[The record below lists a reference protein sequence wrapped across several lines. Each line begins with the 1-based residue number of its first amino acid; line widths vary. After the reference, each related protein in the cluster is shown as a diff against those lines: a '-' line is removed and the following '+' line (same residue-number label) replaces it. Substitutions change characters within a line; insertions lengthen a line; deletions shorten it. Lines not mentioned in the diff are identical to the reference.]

1 MKTQDGIA
9 LMNRLK
15 TLLQTSKKAKITA
28 AAVTLMMVT
37 TSASAL
43 YSVRD
48 VAVYRKL
55 IQQIQQYKQMI
66 QQNQELLMM
75 KGLEILGLDKKI
87 IKPINDEVNKTNE
100 KLNQK
105 FDKLNSLLNG
115 KKDGKE
121 VTAEEAIKTEFIDL
135 SKTDTDKITPD
146 LVANAIVSNNHKLE
160 VLNKEIIDQ
169 MTAIQEAQVLQ
180 QERMKKLMQLAEQ
193 NKGLKGSIDINNEI
207 KQEQLLAQQYSNQIE
222 ALTAK
227 KQSLNQTVE
236 RINERNSAALAVR
249 SFKELDSTQAK
260 AKEFIESKER

>member
-1 MKTQDGIA
+1 MKAPDGIA

-15 TLLQTSKKAKITA
+15 DLLQTSKKAKITA
-28 AAVTLMMVT
+28 AVVTFMMVT

-55 IQQIQQYKQMI
+55 IQQINQYKQMI
-66 QQNQELLMM
+66 EQNKDLLMI

-87 IKPINDEVNKTNE
+87 IKPINDEVDKANE
-100 KLNQK
+100 KLNKK

-135 SKTDTDKITPD
+135 SDKDVEDISPD
-146 LVANAIVSNNHKLE
+146 LVGKAIESNNHKLE

-169 MTAIQEAQVLQ
+169 MTTIQEAQVQ
-180 QERMKKLMQLAEQ
+180 QQARMKKLMQLAEQ

-207 KQEQLLAQQYSNQIE
+207 KQEQLLAQQYSNQID

-236 RINERNSAALAVR
+236 RINERNADKLTEKAFL
-249 SFKELDSTQAK
+249 ELDSTQNKAK
-260 AKEFIESKER
+260 AFVDSKQ

>member
-1 MKTQDGIA
+1 MKAPDGIA

-15 TLLQTSKKAKITA
+15 DLLQTSKKAKITA
-28 AAVTLMMVT
+28 AVVTFMMVT

-66 QQNQELLMM
+66 EQNKDILMM

-87 IKPINDEVNKTNE
+87 IKPINDEVDKANE
-100 KLNQK
+100 KLNKK

-135 SKTDTDKITPD
+135 SDKDVEDISPD
-146 LVANAIVSNNHKLE
+146 LVGKAIESNNHKLE

-169 MTAIQEAQVLQ
+169 MTTIQEAQVQ
-180 QERMKKLMQLAEQ
+180 QQARMKKLMQLAEQ

-207 KQEQLLAQQYSNQIE
+207 KQEQLLAQQYSNQID

-236 RINERNSAALAVR
+236 RINERNADKLTEKAFL
-249 SFKELDSTQAK
+249 ELDSAQNKSK
-260 AKEFIESKER
+260 AFVDSKQ

>member
-1 MKTQDGIA
+1 MKAPDGIA

-15 TLLQTSKKAKITA
+15 DLLQTSKKAKITA
-28 AAVTLMMVT
+28 AVVTFMMVT

-55 IQQIQQYKQMI
+55 IQQINQYKQMI
-66 QQNQELLMM
+66 EQNKDLLMM

-87 IKPINDEVNKTNE
+87 IKPINDEVDKANE
-100 KLNQK
+100 KLNKK

-135 SKTDTDKITPD
+135 SDKDVEDISPD
-146 LVANAIVSNNHKLE
+146 LVGKAIESNNHKLE

-169 MTAIQEAQVLQ
+169 MTTIQEAQVQ
-180 QERMKKLMQLAEQ
+180 QQARMKKLMQLAEQ

-207 KQEQLLAQQYSNQIE
+207 KQEQLLAQQYSNQID

-236 RINERNSAALAVR
+236 RINERNADKLTEKAFL
-249 SFKELDSTQAK
+249 ELDSTQNKAK
-260 AKEFIESKER
+260 AFVDSKQ

>member
-1 MKTQDGIA
+1 MKAPDGIA

-15 TLLQTSKKAKITA
+15 DLLQTSKKAKITA
-28 AAVTLMMVT
+28 AVVTFMMVT

-55 IQQIQQYKQMI
+55 VQQINQYKQMI
-66 QQNQELLMM
+66 EQNKDILMM

-87 IKPINDEVNKTNE
+87 IKPINDEVDKANE
-100 KLNQK
+100 KLNKK

-135 SKTDTDKITPD
+135 SDKDVEDISPD
-146 LVANAIVSNNHKLE
+146 LVGKAIESNNHKLE

-169 MTAIQEAQVLQ
+169 MTTIQEAQVQ
-180 QERMKKLMQLAEQ
+180 QQARMKKLMQLAEQ

-207 KQEQLLAQQYSNQIE
+207 KQEQLLAQQYSNQID

-236 RINERNSAALAVR
+236 RINERNADKLTEKAFL
-249 SFKELDSTQAK
+249 ELDSAQNKAK
-260 AKEFIESKER
+260 AFVDSKQ

>member
-1 MKTQDGIA
+1 MKAPDGIA

-15 TLLQTSKKAKITA
+15 DLLQTSKKAKITS
-28 AAVTLMMVT
+28 AVVTFMMVT

-55 IQQIQQYKQMI
+55 IQQINQYKQI
-66 QQNQELLMM
+66 IEQNKDILMM

-87 IKPINDEVNKTNE
+87 IKPINDEVDKANE
-100 KLNQK
+100 KLNKK
-105 FDKLNSLLNG
+105 FEKLNSLLNG

-135 SKTDTDKITPD
+135 SDKDVEDINPD
-146 LVANAIVSNNHKLE
+146 LVGKAIESNNHKLE

-169 MTAIQEAQVLQ
+169 MTTIQEAQVQ
-180 QERMKKLMQLAEQ
+180 QQARMKKLMQLAEQ

-236 RINERNSAALAVR
+236 RINERNADKLTEKAFL
-249 SFKELDSTQAK
+249 ELDNAQNKAK
-260 AKEFIESKER
+260 AFVDSKQ

>member
-1 MKTQDGIA
+1 MKAPDGIA

-15 TLLQTSKKAKITA
+15 DLLQTSKKAKITA
-28 AAVTLMMVT
+28 AVVTFMMVT

-55 IQQIQQYKQMI
+55 IQQINQYKQMI
-66 QQNQELLMM
+66 EQNKDILMM

-87 IKPINDEVNKTNE
+87 IKPINDEVDKANE
-100 KLNQK
+100 KLNKK

-135 SKTDTDKITPD
+135 SDKDVEDISPD
-146 LVANAIVSNNHKLE
+146 LVGKAIESNNHKLE

-169 MTAIQEAQVLQ
+169 MTTIQEAQVQ
-180 QERMKKLMQLAEQ
+180 QQARMKKLMQLAEQ

-207 KQEQLLAQQYSNQIE
+207 KQEQLLAQQYSNQID

-227 KQSLNQTVE
+227 NQSLNQTVE
-236 RINERNSAALAVR
+236 RINERNADKLTEKAFL
-249 SFKELDSTQAK
+249 ELDSAQNKAK
-260 AKEFIESKER
+260 AFVDSKQ

>member
-1 MKTQDGIA
+1 MKAPDGIA
-9 LMNRLK
+9 LINRLK
-15 TLLQTSKKAKITA
+15 DLLQTSKKAKITA
-28 AAVTLMMVT
+28 AVVTFMMVT

-55 IQQIQQYKQMI
+55 VQQIQQYKQMI
-66 QQNQELLMM
+66 EQNKDLLMM

-87 IKPINDEVNKTNE
+87 IKPINDEVDKANE
-100 KLNQK
+100 KLNKK

-121 VTAEEAIKTEFIDL
+121 VTAEETIKTEFIDL
-135 SKTDTDKITPD
+135 SDKDVEDISPD
-146 LVANAIVSNNHKLE
+146 LVGKAIESNNHKLE

-169 MTAIQEAQVLQ
+169 MTTIQEAQVQ
-180 QERMKKLMQLAEQ
+180 QQARMKKLMQLAEQ

-207 KQEQLLAQQYSNQIE
+207 KQEQLLAQQYSNQID

-236 RINERNSAALAVR
+236 RINERNADKLTEKAFL
-249 SFKELDSTQAK
+249 ELDSAQNKAK
-260 AKEFIESKER
+260 AFVDSKQ

>member
-1 MKTQDGIA
+1 MKAPDGIA

-15 TLLQTSKKAKITA
+15 DLIQTSKKAKITA
-28 AAVTLMMVT
+28 AVVTFMMVT

-55 IQQIQQYKQMI
+55 IQQINQYKQMI
-66 QQNQELLMM
+66 EQNKDILMM

-87 IKPINDEVNKTNE
+87 IKPINDEVDKANE
-100 KLNQK
+100 KLNKK

-135 SKTDTDKITPD
+135 SDKDVEDISPD
-146 LVANAIVSNNHKLE
+146 LVGKAIESNNHKLE

-169 MTAIQEAQVLQ
+169 MTTIQEAQVQ
-180 QERMKKLMQLAEQ
+180 QQARMKKLMQLAEQ

-207 KQEQLLAQQYSNQIE
+207 KQEQLLAQQYSNQID

-236 RINERNSAALAVR
+236 RINERNADKLTEKAFL
-249 SFKELDSTQAK
+249 ELDSTQNKAK
-260 AKEFIESKER
+260 AFVDSKQ

>member
-1 MKTQDGIA
+1 MKAPDGIA

-15 TLLQTSKKAKITA
+15 DLLQTSKKAKITA
-28 AAVTLMMVT
+28 AVVTFMMVT

-55 IQQIQQYKQMI
+55 IQQINQYKQI
-66 QQNQELLMM
+66 IEQNKDILMM

-87 IKPINDEVNKTNE
+87 IKPINDEVDKANE
-100 KLNQK
+100 KLNKK
-105 FDKLNSLLNG
+105 FEKLNSLLNG

-135 SKTDTDKITPD
+135 SDKDVEDINPD
-146 LVANAIVSNNHKLE
+146 LVGKAIESNNHKLE

-169 MTAIQEAQVLQ
+169 MTTIQEAQVQ
-180 QERMKKLMQLAEQ
+180 QQARMKKLMQLAEQ

-207 KQEQLLAQQYSNQIE
+207 KQEQLLAQQYNNQIE

-236 RINERNSAALAVR
+236 RINERNADKLTEKAFL
-249 SFKELDSTQAK
+249 ELDNAQNKAK
-260 AKEFIESKER
+260 AFVDSKQ

>member
-1 MKTQDGIA
+1 MKAPDGIA

-15 TLLQTSKKAKITA
+15 DLLQTSKKAKITA
-28 AAVTLMMVT
+28 AVVTFMMVT

-55 IQQIQQYKQMI
+55 IQQINQYKQMI
-66 QQNQELLMM
+66 EQNKDILMM

-87 IKPINDEVNKTNE
+87 IKPINDEVDKANE
-100 KLNQK
+100 KLNKK

-135 SKTDTDKITPD
+135 SDKDVEDISPD
-146 LVANAIVSNNHKLE
+146 LVGKAIESNNHKLE

-169 MTAIQEAQVLQ
+169 MTTIQEAQVQ
-180 QERMKKLMQLAEQ
+180 QQARMKKLMQLAEQ

-207 KQEQLLAQQYSNQIE
+207 KQEQLLAQQYSNQID

-236 RINERNSAALAVR
+236 RINERNADKLTEKAFL
-249 SFKELDSTQAK
+249 ELDSVQNKAK
-260 AKEFIESKER
+260 AFVDSKQ

>member
-1 MKTQDGIA
+1 MKAPDGIA

-15 TLLQTSKKAKITA
+15 DLLQTSKKAKITA
-28 AAVTLMMVT
+28 AVVTFMMVT

-55 IQQIQQYKQMI
+55 IQQINQYKQMI
-66 QQNQELLMM
+66 EQNKDLLMM

-87 IKPINDEVNKTNE
+87 IKPINDEVDKANE
-100 KLNQK
+100 KLNKK

-135 SKTDTDKITPD
+135 SDKDVEDISPD
-146 LVANAIVSNNHKLE
+146 LVGKAIESNNHKLE

-169 MTAIQEAQVLQ
+169 MTTIQEAQVQ
-180 QERMKKLMQLAEQ
+180 QQARMKKLMQLAEQ
-193 NKGLKGSIDINNEI
+193 NKGLKSSIDINNEI
-207 KQEQLLAQQYSNQIE
+207 KQEQLLAQQYSNQID

-236 RINERNSAALAVR
+236 RINERNADKLTEKAFL
-249 SFKELDSTQAK
+249 ELDSAQNKAK
-260 AKEFIESKER
+260 AFVDSKQ

>member
-1 MKTQDGIA
+1 MKAPDGIA

-15 TLLQTSKKAKITA
+15 DLLQTSKKAKITA
-28 AAVTLMMVT
+28 AVVTFMMVT

-55 IQQIQQYKQMI
+55 IQQINQYKQMI
-66 QQNQELLMM
+66 EQNKDLLMM

-87 IKPINDEVNKTNE
+87 IKPINDEVDKANE
-100 KLNQK
+100 KLNKK

-135 SKTDTDKITPD
+135 SDKDVEDISPD
-146 LVANAIVSNNHKLE
+146 LVGKAIESNNHKLE

-169 MTAIQEAQVLQ
+169 MTTIQEAQVQ
-180 QERMKKLMQLAEQ
+180 QQARMKKLMQLAEQ

-207 KQEQLLAQQYSNQIE
+207 KQEQLLAQQYSNQID

-236 RINERNSAALAVR
+236 RINERNADKLTEKAFL
-249 SFKELDSTQAK
+249 ELDSAQNKSK
-260 AKEFIESKER
+260 AFVDSKQ

>member
-1 MKTQDGIA
+1 MKAPDGIA

-15 TLLQTSKKAKITA
+15 DLLQTSKKAKITA
-28 AAVTLMMVT
+28 AVVTFMMVT

-55 IQQIQQYKQMI
+55 IQQINQYKQMI
-66 QQNQELLMM
+66 EQNKDILMM

-87 IKPINDEVNKTNE
+87 IKPINDEVDKANE
-100 KLNQK
+100 KLNKK

-135 SKTDTDKITPD
+135 SDKDVEDISPD
-146 LVANAIVSNNHKLE
+146 LVGKAIESNNHKLE

-169 MTAIQEAQVLQ
+169 MTTIQEAQVQ
-180 QERMKKLMQLAEQ
+180 QQVRMKKLMQLAEK

-207 KQEQLLAQQYSNQIE
+207 KQEQLLAQQYSNQID

-236 RINERNSAALAVR
+236 RINERNADKLTEKAFL
-249 SFKELDSTQAK
+249 ELDSAQNKAK
-260 AKEFIESKER
+260 AFVDSKQ

>member
-1 MKTQDGIA
+1 MKAPDGIA
-9 LMNRLK
+9 LMNQLK
-15 TLLQTSKKAKITA
+15 DLLQTSKKAKITA
-28 AAVTLMMVT
+28 AVVTFMMVT

-55 IQQIQQYKQMI
+55 IQQINQYKQMI
-66 QQNQELLMM
+66 EQNKDLLMM

-87 IKPINDEVNKTNE
+87 IKPINDEVDKANE
-100 KLNQK
+100 KLNKK

-135 SKTDTDKITPD
+135 SDKDVEDISPE
-146 LVANAIVSNNHKLE
+146 LVGKAIESNNHKLE

-169 MTAIQEAQVLQ
+169 MTTIQEAQVQ
-180 QERMKKLMQLAEQ
+180 QQARMKKLMQLAEQ

-207 KQEQLLAQQYSNQIE
+207 KQEQLLAQQYSNQID

-236 RINERNSAALAVR
+236 RINERNADKLTEKAFL
-249 SFKELDSTQAK
+249 ELDSAQNKAK
-260 AKEFIESKER
+260 AFVDSKQ

>member
-1 MKTQDGIA
+1 MKSPDGIA

-15 TLLQTSKKAKITA
+15 DLLQTSKKAKITA
-28 AAVTLMMVT
+28 AVVTFMMVT

-55 IQQIQQYKQMI
+55 IQQINQYKQMI
-66 QQNQELLMM
+66 EQNKDLLMM

-87 IKPINDEVNKTNE
+87 IKPINDEVDKANE
-100 KLNQK
+100 KLNKK

-135 SKTDTDKITPD
+135 SDKDVEDISPE
-146 LVANAIVSNNHKLE
+146 LVGKAIESNNHKLE

-169 MTAIQEAQVLQ
+169 MTTIQEAQVQ
-180 QERMKKLMQLAEQ
+180 QQARMKKLMQLAEQ

-207 KQEQLLAQQYSNQIE
+207 KQEQLLAQQYSNQID

-236 RINERNSAALAVR
+236 RINERNADKLTEKAFL
-249 SFKELDSTQAK
+249 ELDSAQNKAK
-260 AKEFIESKER
+260 AFVDSKQ

>member
-1 MKTQDGIA
+1 MKAPDGIA

-15 TLLQTSKKAKITA
+15 DLLQTSKKAKITA
-28 AAVTLMMVT
+28 AVVTFMMVT

-55 IQQIQQYKQMI
+55 IQQINQYKQI
-66 QQNQELLMM
+66 IEQNKDILMM

-87 IKPINDEVNKTNE
+87 IKPINDEVDKANE
-100 KLNQK
+100 KLNKK
-105 FDKLNSLLNG
+105 FEKLNSLLNG
-115 KKDGKE
+115 KKNGKE

-135 SKTDTDKITPD
+135 SDKDVEDISPE
-146 LVANAIVSNNHKLE
+146 LVGKAIESNNHKLE

-169 MTAIQEAQVLQ
+169 MTTIQEAQVQ
-180 QERMKKLMQLAEQ
+180 QQARMKKLMQLAEQ

-236 RINERNSAALAVR
+236 RINERNADKLTEKAFL
-249 SFKELDSTQAK
+249 ELDNAQNKAK
-260 AKEFIESKER
+260 AFVDSKQ

>member
-1 MKTQDGIA
+1 MKAPDGIA

-15 TLLQTSKKAKITA
+15 DLLQTSKKAKITA
-28 AAVTLMMVT
+28 AVVTFMMVT

-55 IQQIQQYKQMI
+55 IQQINQYKQMI
-66 QQNQELLMM
+66 EQNKDLLMM

-87 IKPINDEVNKTNE
+87 IKPINDEVDKANE
-100 KLNQK
+100 KLNKK

-135 SKTDTDKITPD
+135 SDKDVEDISPE
-146 LVANAIVSNNHKLE
+146 LVGKAIESNNHKLE

-169 MTAIQEAQVLQ
+169 MTTIQEAQVQ
-180 QERMKKLMQLAEQ
+180 QQARMKKLMQLAEQ

-207 KQEQLLAQQYSNQIE
+207 KQEQLLAQQYSNQID

-236 RINERNSAALAVR
+236 RINERNADKLTEKAFL
-249 SFKELDSTQAK
+249 ELDNAQNKAK
-260 AKEFIESKER
+260 AFVDSKQ

>member
-1 MKTQDGIA
+1 MKAPDGIA

-15 TLLQTSKKAKITA
+15 DLLQTSKKAKITA
-28 AAVTLMMVT
+28 AVVTFMMVT

-55 IQQIQQYKQMI
+55 VQQIQQYKQMI
-66 QQNQELLMM
+66 EQNKDLLIM

-87 IKPINDEVNKTNE
+87 IKPINDEVDKANE
-100 KLNQK
+100 KLNKK

-135 SKTDTDKITPD
+135 SDKDVEDISPD
-146 LVANAIVSNNHKLE
+146 LVGKAIESNNHKLE

-169 MTAIQEAQVLQ
+169 MTTIQEAQVQ
-180 QERMKKLMQLAEQ
+180 QQARMKKLMQLAEQ

-207 KQEQLLAQQYSNQIE
+207 KQEQLLAQQYSNQID

-236 RINERNSAALAVR
+236 RINERNADKLTEKAFL
-249 SFKELDSTQAK
+249 ELDSAQNKAK
-260 AKEFIESKER
+260 AFVDSKQ

>member
-1 MKTQDGIA
+1 MKAPDGIA

-15 TLLQTSKKAKITA
+15 DLLQTSKKAKITA
-28 AAVTLMMVT
+28 AVVTFMMVT

-55 IQQIQQYKQMI
+55 IQQINQYKQMI
-66 QQNQELLMM
+66 EQNKDLLMM

-87 IKPINDEVNKTNE
+87 IKPINDEVDKANE
-100 KLNQK
+100 KLNKK

-135 SKTDTDKITPD
+135 SDKDVEDISPE
-146 LVANAIVSNNHKLE
+146 LVGKAIESNNHKLE

-169 MTAIQEAQVLQ
+169 MTTIQEAQVQ
-180 QERMKKLMQLAEQ
+180 QQARMKKLMQLAEQ

-207 KQEQLLAQQYSNQIE
+207 KQEQLLAQQYSNQID

-236 RINERNSAALAVR
+236 RINERNADKLTEKAFL
-249 SFKELDSTQAK
+249 ELDSAQNK
-260 AKEFIESKER
+260 AKSFVDSKQ

>member
-1 MKTQDGIA
+1 MKAPDGIA

-15 TLLQTSKKAKITA
+15 DLLQTSKKAKITA
-28 AAVTLMMVT
+28 AVVTFMMVT

-55 IQQIQQYKQMI
+55 IQQINQYKQMI
-66 QQNQELLMM
+66 EQNKNLLMM

-87 IKPINDEVNKTNE
+87 IKPINDEVDKAND
-100 KLNQK
+100 KLNKK

-135 SKTDTDKITPD
+135 SDKDVEDISPD
-146 LVANAIVSNNHKLE
+146 LVGKAIESNNHKLE

-169 MTAIQEAQVLQ
+169 MTTIQEAQVQ
-180 QERMKKLMQLAEQ
+180 QQARMKKLMQLSEQ

-207 KQEQLLAQQYSNQIE
+207 KQEQLLAQQYSNQIDS
-222 ALTAK
+222 LTAK

-236 RINERNSAALAVR
+236 RINERNADKLTEKAFL
-249 SFKELDSTQAK
+249 ELDSAQNKAK
-260 AKEFIESKER
+260 AFVDSKQ

>member
-1 MKTQDGIA
+1 MKAPDGIA

-15 TLLQTSKKAKITA
+15 DLLQTSKKAKITA
-28 AAVTLMMVT
+28 AVVTFMMVT

-55 IQQIQQYKQMI
+55 VQQIQQYKQI
-66 QQNQELLMM
+66 IEQNKDLLMM

-87 IKPINDEVNKTNE
+87 IKPINDEVDKANE
-100 KLNQK
+100 KLNKK

-135 SKTDTDKITPD
+135 SDKDVEDISPD
-146 LVANAIVSNNHKLE
+146 LVGKAIESNNHKLE

-169 MTAIQEAQVLQ
+169 MTTIQEAQVQ
-180 QERMKKLMQLAEQ
+180 QQARMKKLMQLAEQ

-207 KQEQLLAQQYSNQIE
+207 KQEQLLAQQYSNQID

-236 RINERNSAALAVR
+236 RINERNADKLTEKAFL
-249 SFKELDSTQAK
+249 ELDSAQNKAK
-260 AKEFIESKER
+260 AFVDSKQ

>member
-1 MKTQDGIA
+1 MKAPDGIA

-15 TLLQTSKKAKITA
+15 DLLQTSKKAKITA
-28 AAVTLMMVT
+28 AVVTFMMVT

-55 IQQIQQYKQMI
+55 IQQINQYKQI
-66 QQNQELLMM
+66 IEQNKDLLMM

-87 IKPINDEVNKTNE
+87 IKPINDEVDKANE
-100 KLNQK
+100 KLNKK

-135 SKTDTDKITPD
+135 SDKDVEDISPD
-146 LVANAIVSNNHKLE
+146 LVGKAIESNNHKLE

-169 MTAIQEAQVLQ
+169 MTTIQEAQVQ
-180 QERMKKLMQLAEQ
+180 QQARMKKLMQLAEQ

-207 KQEQLLAQQYSNQIE
+207 KQEQLLAQQYSNQID

-236 RINERNSAALAVR
+236 RINERNADKLTEKAFL
-249 SFKELDSTQAK
+249 ELDSAQNKAK
-260 AKEFIESKER
+260 AFVDSKQ

>member
-1 MKTQDGIA
+1 MKAPDGIA

-15 TLLQTSKKAKITA
+15 DLLQTSKKAKITA
-28 AAVTLMMVT
+28 AVVTFMMVT

-55 IQQIQQYKQMI
+55 IQQINQYKQMI
-66 QQNQELLMM
+66 EQNKDLLMM

-87 IKPINDEVNKTNE
+87 IKPINDEVDKTNE
-100 KLNQK
+100 KLNKK

-135 SKTDTDKITPD
+135 SDKDVEDISPE
-146 LVANAIVSNNHKLE
+146 LVGKAIESNNHKLE

-169 MTAIQEAQVLQ
+169 MTTIQEAQVQ
-180 QERMKKLMQLAEQ
+180 QQARMKKLMQLAEQ

-207 KQEQLLAQQYSNQIE
+207 KQEQLLAQQYSNQID

-236 RINERNSAALAVR
+236 RINERNADKLTEKAFL
-249 SFKELDSTQAK
+249 ELDSAQNKAK
-260 AKEFIESKER
+260 AFVDSKQ

>member
-1 MKTQDGIA
+1 MKAPDGIA

-15 TLLQTSKKAKITA
+15 DLLQTSKKAKITA
-28 AAVTLMMVT
+28 AVVTFMMVT

-55 IQQIQQYKQMI
+55 IQQINQYKQMI
-66 QQNQELLMM
+66 EQNKDLLMM
-75 KGLEILGLDKKI
+75 KGLEILGLEKKI
-87 IKPINDEVNKTNE
+87 IKPINDEVDKANE
-100 KLNQK
+100 KLNKK

-135 SKTDTDKITPD
+135 SDKDVEDISPD
-146 LVANAIVSNNHKLE
+146 LVGKAIESNNHKLE

-169 MTAIQEAQVLQ
+169 MTTIQEAQVQ
-180 QERMKKLMQLAEQ
+180 QQARMKKLMQLAEQ

-207 KQEQLLAQQYSNQIE
+207 KQEQLLAQQYSNQID

-236 RINERNSAALAVR
+236 RINERNADKLTEKAFL
-249 SFKELDSTQAK
+249 ELDSAQNKAK
-260 AKEFIESKER
+260 AFVDSKQ

>member
-1 MKTQDGIA
+1 MKAPDGIA

-15 TLLQTSKKAKITA
+15 DLLQTSKKAKITA
-28 AAVTLMMVT
+28 AVVTFMMVT

-55 IQQIQQYKQMI
+55 IQQINQYKQMI
-66 QQNQELLMM
+66 EQNKNLLMM

-87 IKPINDEVNKTNE
+87 IKPINDEVDKANE
-100 KLNQK
+100 KLNKK

-135 SKTDTDKITPD
+135 SDKDVEDISPD
-146 LVANAIVSNNHKLE
+146 LVGKAIESNNHKLE

-169 MTAIQEAQVLQ
+169 MTTIQEAQVQ
-180 QERMKKLMQLAEQ
+180 QQARMKKLMQLAEQ

-207 KQEQLLAQQYSNQIE
+207 KQEQLLAQQYSNQID

-236 RINERNSAALAVR
+236 RINERNADKLTEKAFL
-249 SFKELDSTQAK
+249 ELDSAQNKAK
-260 AKEFIESKER
+260 AFVDSKQ

>member
-1 MKTQDGIA
+1 MKAPDGIA

-15 TLLQTSKKAKITA
+15 DLLQTSKKAKITA
-28 AAVTLMMVT
+28 AVVTFMMVT

-55 IQQIQQYKQMI
+55 IQQINQYKQMI
-66 QQNQELLMM
+66 EQNKDLLMM

-87 IKPINDEVNKTNE
+87 IKPINDEVDKANE
-100 KLNQK
+100 KLNKK

-135 SKTDTDKITPD
+135 SDKDVEDISPD
-146 LVANAIVSNNHKLE
+146 LVGKAIESNNHKLE
-160 VLNKEIIDQ
+160 VLNKEIINQ
-169 MTAIQEAQVLQ
+169 MTTIQEAQVQ
-180 QERMKKLMQLAEQ
+180 QQARMKKLMQLAEQ

-207 KQEQLLAQQYSNQIE
+207 KQEQLLAQQYSNQID

-236 RINERNSAALAVR
+236 RINERNADKLTEKAFL
-249 SFKELDSTQAK
+249 ELDSAQNKAK
-260 AKEFIESKER
+260 AFVDSKQ

>member
-1 MKTQDGIA
+1 MKAPDGIA

-15 TLLQTSKKAKITA
+15 DLLQTSKKAKITA
-28 AAVTLMMVT
+28 AVVTFMMVT

-55 IQQIQQYKQMI
+55 IQQINQYKQMI
-66 QQNQELLMM
+66 EQNKDLLMM

-87 IKPINDEVNKTNE
+87 IKPINDEVDKANE
-100 KLNQK
+100 KLNKK

-135 SKTDTDKITPD
+135 SDKDVEDISPD
-146 LVANAIVSNNHKLE
+146 LVGKAIESNNHKLE

-169 MTAIQEAQVLQ
+169 MTTIQEAQVQ
-180 QERMKKLMQLAEQ
+180 QQARMKKLMQLAEQ
-193 NKGLKGSIDINNEI
+193 NKGLKGSLDINNEI
-207 KQEQLLAQQYSNQIE
+207 KQEQLLAQQYSNQID

-236 RINERNSAALAVR
+236 RINERNADKLTEKAFL
-249 SFKELDSTQAK
+249 ELDSTQNKAK
-260 AKEFIESKER
+260 AFVDSKQ

>member
-1 MKTQDGIA
+1 MKAPDGIA

-15 TLLQTSKKAKITA
+15 DLLQTSKKAKITA
-28 AAVTLMMVT
+28 AVVTFMMVT

-55 IQQIQQYKQMI
+55 IQQINQYKQMI
-66 QQNQELLMM
+66 EQNKDLLMM

-87 IKPINDEVNKTNE
+87 IKPINDEVDKANE
-100 KLNQK
+100 KLNKK

-135 SKTDTDKITPD
+135 SDRDVEDISPD
-146 LVANAIVSNNHKLE
+146 LVGKAIESNNHKLE

-169 MTAIQEAQVLQ
+169 MTTIQEAQVQ
-180 QERMKKLMQLAEQ
+180 QQARMKKLMQLAEQ

-207 KQEQLLAQQYSNQIE
+207 KQEQLLAQQYSNQID

-236 RINERNSAALAVR
+236 RINERNADKLTEKAFL
-249 SFKELDSTQAK
+249 ELDSAQNKAK
-260 AKEFIESKER
+260 AFVDSKQ

>member
-1 MKTQDGIA
+1 MKAPDGIA

-15 TLLQTSKKAKITA
+15 DLLQTSKKAKITA
-28 AAVTLMMVT
+28 AVVTFMMVT

-55 IQQIQQYKQMI
+55 VQQIQQYKQMI
-66 QQNQELLMM
+66 EQNKDLLMM

-87 IKPINDEVNKTNE
+87 IKPINDEVDKAND
-100 KLNQK
+100 KLNKK

-121 VTAEEAIKTEFIDL
+121 ITAEESIKTEFIDL
-135 SKTDTDKITPD
+135 SDKDVEDISPE
-146 LVANAIVSNNHKLE
+146 LVGKAIESNNHKLE

-169 MTAIQEAQVLQ
+169 MTTIQEAQVQ
-180 QERMKKLMQLAEQ
+180 QQARMKKLMQLAEQ

-207 KQEQLLAQQYSNQIE
+207 KQEQLLAQQYSNQID

-236 RINERNSAALAVR
+236 RINERNADKLTEKAFL
-249 SFKELDSTQAK
+249 ELDSAQNKAK
-260 AKEFIESKER
+260 AFVDSKQ

>member
-1 MKTQDGIA
+1 MKSPDGIA

-15 TLLQTSKKAKITA
+15 DLLQTSKKAKITA
-28 AAVTLMMVT
+28 AVVTFMMVT

-55 IQQIQQYKQMI
+55 VQQIQQYKQMI
-66 QQNQELLMM
+66 EQNKDLLMM

-87 IKPINDEVNKTNE
+87 IKPINDEVDKANE
-100 KLNQK
+100 KLNKK

-135 SKTDTDKITPD
+135 SDKDVEDISPD
-146 LVANAIVSNNHKLE
+146 LVGKAIESNNHKLE

-169 MTAIQEAQVLQ
+169 MTTIQEAQVQ
-180 QERMKKLMQLAEQ
+180 QQARMKKLMQLAEQ

-207 KQEQLLAQQYSNQIE
+207 KQEQLLAQQYSNQID

-236 RINERNSAALAVR
+236 RINERNADKLTEKAFL
-249 SFKELDSTQAK
+249 ELDSAQNKAK
-260 AKEFIESKER
+260 AFVDSKQ

>member
-1 MKTQDGIA
+1 MKAPDGIA

-15 TLLQTSKKAKITA
+15 DLLQTSKKAKITA
-28 AAVTLMMVT
+28 AVVTFMMVT

-55 IQQIQQYKQMI
+55 IQQINQYKQMI
-66 QQNQELLMM
+66 EQNKDILMM

-87 IKPINDEVNKTNE
+87 IKPINDEVDKANE
-100 KLNQK
+100 KLNKK

-135 SKTDTDKITPD
+135 SDKDVEDISPD
-146 LVANAIVSNNHKLE
+146 LVGKAIESNNHKLE

-169 MTAIQEAQVLQ
+169 MTTIQEAQVQ
-180 QERMKKLMQLAEQ
+180 QQARMKKLMQLAEQ

-207 KQEQLLAQQYSNQIE
+207 KQEQLLAQQYSNQID

-236 RINERNSAALAVR
+236 RINERNADKLTEKAFL
-249 SFKELDSTQAK
+249 ELDSTQNKAK
-260 AKEFIESKER
+260 AFVDSKQ

>member
-1 MKTQDGIA
+1 MKAPDGIA

-15 TLLQTSKKAKITA
+15 DLLQTSKKAKITA
-28 AAVTLMMVT
+28 AVVTFMMVT

-55 IQQIQQYKQMI
+55 IQQINQYKQI
-66 QQNQELLMM
+66 IEQNKDLLMM

-87 IKPINDEVNKTNE
+87 IKPINDEVDKANE
-100 KLNQK
+100 KLNKK

-135 SKTDTDKITPD
+135 SDKDVEDISPE
-146 LVANAIVSNNHKLE
+146 LVGKAIESNNHKLE

-169 MTAIQEAQVLQ
+169 MTTIQEAQVQ
-180 QERMKKLMQLAEQ
+180 QQARMKKLMQLAEQ

-207 KQEQLLAQQYSNQIE
+207 KQEQLLAQQYSNQID

-236 RINERNSAALAVR
+236 RINERNADKLTEKAFL
-249 SFKELDSTQAK
+249 ELDSAQNKAK
-260 AKEFIESKER
+260 AFVDSKQ

>member
-1 MKTQDGIA
+1 MKAPDGIA

-15 TLLQTSKKAKITA
+15 DLVQTSKKAKITA
-28 AAVTLMMVT
+28 AVVTFMMVT

-55 IQQIQQYKQMI
+55 IQQINQYKQMI
-66 QQNQELLMM
+66 EQNKDLLMM

-87 IKPINDEVNKTNE
+87 IKPINDEVDKANE
-100 KLNQK
+100 KLNKK

-135 SKTDTDKITPD
+135 SDKDVEDISPD
-146 LVANAIVSNNHKLE
+146 LVGKAIESNNHKLE

-169 MTAIQEAQVLQ
+169 MTTIQEAQVQ
-180 QERMKKLMQLAEQ
+180 QQARMKKLMQLAEQ

-207 KQEQLLAQQYSNQIE
+207 KQEQLLAQQYSNQID

-236 RINERNSAALAVR
+236 RINERNADKLTEKAFL
-249 SFKELDSTQAK
+249 ELDSTQNKAK
-260 AKEFIESKER
+260 AFVDSKQ

>member
-1 MKTQDGIA
+1 MKAPDGIA

-15 TLLQTSKKAKITA
+15 DLLQTSKKAKITA
-28 AAVTLMMVT
+28 AVVTFMMVT

-55 IQQIQQYKQMI
+55 IQQINQYKQMI
-66 QQNQELLMM
+66 EQNKDILMM

-87 IKPINDEVNKTNE
+87 IKPINDEVDKANE
-100 KLNQK
+100 KLNKK

-121 VTAEEAIKTEFIDL
+121 VTSEEAIKTEFIDL
-135 SKTDTDKITPD
+135 SDKDVEDISPD
-146 LVANAIVSNNHKLE
+146 LVGKAIESNNHKLE

-169 MTAIQEAQVLQ
+169 MTTIQEAQVQ
-180 QERMKKLMQLAEQ
+180 QQARMKKLMQLAEQ

-207 KQEQLLAQQYSNQIE
+207 KQEQLLAQQYSNQID

-236 RINERNSAALAVR
+236 RINERNADKLTEKAFL
-249 SFKELDSTQAK
+249 ELDSTQNKAK
-260 AKEFIESKER
+260 AFVDSKQ

>member
-1 MKTQDGIA
+1 MKAPDGIA

-15 TLLQTSKKAKITA
+15 DLLQTSKKAKITA
-28 AAVTLMMVT
+28 AVVTFMMVT

-55 IQQIQQYKQMI
+55 IQQINQYKQMI
-66 QQNQELLMM
+66 EQNKDILMM

-87 IKPINDEVNKTNE
+87 IKPINDEVDKANE
-100 KLNQK
+100 KLNKK

-135 SKTDTDKITPD
+135 SDKDVEDIRPD
-146 LVANAIVSNNHKLE
+146 LVGKAIESNNHKLE

-169 MTAIQEAQVLQ
+169 MTTIQEAQVQ
-180 QERMKKLMQLAEQ
+180 QQARMKKLMQLAEQ

-207 KQEQLLAQQYSNQIE
+207 KQEQLLAQQYSNQID

-236 RINERNSAALAVR
+236 RINERNADKLTEKAFL
-249 SFKELDSTQAK
+249 ELDSAQNKAK
-260 AKEFIESKER
+260 AFVDSKQ